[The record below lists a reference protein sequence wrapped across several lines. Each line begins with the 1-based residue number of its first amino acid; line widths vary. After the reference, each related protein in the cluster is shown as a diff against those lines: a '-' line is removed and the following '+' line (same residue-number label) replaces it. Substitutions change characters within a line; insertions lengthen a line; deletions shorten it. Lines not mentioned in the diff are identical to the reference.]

1 MKRLSV
7 VLTTL
12 AFALTGSGR
21 APLAARAGAGVVSQT
36 VTSRTP
42 RKRALLVGVSDYCRD
57 PTKQTCGA
65 WKKHWWDLNSGSD
78 VDAIG
83 QALREK
89 FGFQDG
95 EIKVLKTKAETTRAN
110 ILNAFRSF
118 LVSQTQAG
126 DIVYFHFSGHGGQAP
141 DDARHGPNPNVG
153 DELDGLDEVLI
164 PSDYVT
170 QDDKANDIRD
180 DEIEQ
185 LLARLVG
192 RNVLMTV
199 DSCFSGTITRGGRS
213 LVRGMRWNGPKFVQ
227 GRAGGLEDGPG
238 GLIQSGGSAPR
249 NFTVITAARNDQKA
263 NETKDPAT
271 GKEMGMLS
279 YALVKALSS
288 AGPETTYRDIFERVN
303 DEVSRAHR
311 DQDPQLE
318 GQRDKLLFSGI
329 ARPPQPYIRVTV
341 DQGKVML
348 RAGSLQAMTVGSR
361 FSIYPPGAD
370 PKGGTPM
377 AQAEIIAVGATSS
390 VLRVTPAPTE
400 KMLEDL
406 RAARAVETLHS
417 YGDIRLK
424 VLVEDAAKLS
434 LGSDA
439 LAGLQAFDLLNTQA
453 TAVDWNIRVCR
464 DRCADEKLP
473 AGREDVKFSGGLT
486 LMREDGSII
495 KRVAD
500 DPEAGEEI
508 ARALEGEAR
517 WRFVKSLRNETN
529 PGLRVKLRLVPVS
542 DVVVDPNT
550 KLAVSA
556 RDLAEEARPS
566 AGGRIELRDG
576 DTVMLEVMNAGTR
589 DVYVSVLDLRND
601 GVIGPL
607 WPHPRLPASMND
619 NKVPARRDAHGNPVW
634 QRILCPFVFKIGEPY
649 GPELFKALI
658 TEQPS
663 DFSPLFSREEA
674 EGVQRGDNTRG
685 EKEAATPLGQLLLT
699 GTTGRTRG
707 KARGAATRGD
717 KNDRLFGAADA
728 ARIGAPLEGWATYEI
743 AFDSLPPATGP

>member
-1 MKRLSV
+1 MKKLRV
-7 VLTTL
+7 VLIAL
-12 AFALTGSGR
+12 AFALTVSVYTLR
-21 APLAARAGAGVVSQT
+21 ATNTEAGAAPQT
-36 VTSRTP
+36 AASRVP
-42 RKRALLVGVSDYCRD
+42 RKRALLVGVSDYCLD

-65 WKKHWWDLNSGSD
+65 WKKRWWDLNSGPD

-83 QALREK
+83 QVLREK

-95 EIKVLKTKAETTRAN
+95 EIKVLKTKAETTRAS
-110 ILNAFRSF
+110 ILNAFRTF
-118 LVSQTQAG
+118 LITETQAG
-126 DIVYFHFSGHGGQAP
+126 DIAYFHFSGHGGQAP
-141 DDARHGPNPNVG
+141 DDTRHGPNPNVG

-170 QDDKANDIRD
+170 QDDKAKDIRD
-180 DEIEQ
+180 DEIEE
-185 LLARLVG
+185 LLARLAG
-192 RNVLMTV
+192 RNVFVTV

-213 LVRGMRWNGPKFVQ
+213 LVRGLRWSGPESVQ
-227 GRAGGLEDGPG
+227 RRAGGLEDGPG
-238 GLIQSGGSAPR
+238 GLIQSGAAAPR

-263 NETKDPAT
+263 NETRDPAT

-279 YALVKALSS
+279 YALVKALAG

-303 DEVSRAHR
+303 DEVSHTHR

-318 GQRDKLLFSGI
+318 GQRDKILFSGV
-329 ARPPQPYIRVTV
+329 ARPPQPYIGVTV
-341 DQGKVML
+341 DQSKVML

-361 FSIYPPGAD
+361 FSIYRPGTD
-370 PKGGTPM
+370 PRGGSPM
-377 AQAEIIAVGATSS
+377 AQGEIVAVGATSS
-390 VLRVTPAPTE
+390 VLQVTPAPTE
-400 KMLEDL
+400 KMLQDL

-434 LGSDA
+434 LGSDT
-439 LAGLQAFDLLNTQA
+439 LAGLQAYDLLNMQG
-453 TAVDWNIRVCR
+453 TAADWNIRVCR

-473 AGREDVKFSGGLT
+473 AGRENVKFSGGVTLT
-486 LMREDGSII
+486 REDGSII
-495 KRVAD
+495 KRITD
-500 DPEAGEEI
+500 GPEAGEEI

-529 PGLRVKLRLVPVS
+529 PALRVKLRLVPVS

-576 DTVMLEVMNAGTR
+576 DTVMLEVMNVGAK
-589 DVYVSVLDLRND
+589 DVYVSVLDLRSD
-601 GVIGPL
+601 GVVGPL

-619 NKVPARRDAHGNPVW
+619 NKVSARRDDRGNPVW

-663 DFSPLFSREEA
+663 DFSPLFSPEEA
-674 EGVQRGDNTRG
+674 SGIQRGDSTRG
-685 EKEAATPLGQLLLT
+685 KKEAGTPLGQLLLT

-707 KARGAATRGD
+707 KARGGTTRGD
-717 KNDRLFGAADA
+717 KDDRLFGAEDA
-728 ARIGAPLEGWATYEI
+728 ARVGAPVEGWATYEI
-743 AFDSLPPATGP
+743 TFDSLPYH